1 MFCDYYSLVVCIYI
15 FSCSFS
21 FILNTKFVK
30 KRPKIYFFLSAW
42 ENFWRHNGFPKRHSG
57 AKAPLLLTL
66 IVTDKYNFDFCF
78 ESRNFTSQAEGAAC
92 ENVSKKRMRP
102 PCAIVCFLVV
112 ASDTIII
119 RQDMAF

>member
-1 MFCDYYSLVVCIYI
+1 M
-15 FSCSFS
+15 SFKVLIVS
-21 FILNTKFVK
+21 SMVGML
-30 KRPKIYFFLSAW
+30 L
-42 ENFWRHNGFPKRHSG
+42 
-57 AKAPLLLTL
+57 PLLKFKISSSRKWAKYSVRSGFGYK